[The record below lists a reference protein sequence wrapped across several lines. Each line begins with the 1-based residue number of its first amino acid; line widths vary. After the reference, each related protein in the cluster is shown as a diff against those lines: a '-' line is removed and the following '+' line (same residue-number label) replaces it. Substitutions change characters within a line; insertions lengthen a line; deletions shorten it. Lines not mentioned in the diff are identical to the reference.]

1 MSVAVD
7 MPAPTPL
14 GRWWAAAT
22 ATPLRIMMTAAVA
35 LAIVQL
41 GGSDDG
47 PTLCLFRHATGGY
60 CPGCGATRAAR
71 HLVHGQVGAAWR
83 DHPWIV
89 LVAVQAAIVGLLVGV
104 ARRVDRPVA
113 WRRHLGPFALVNLAL
128 VVAVWTLRLGAGSIP
143 RFWA

>member
-7 MPAPTPL
+7 ASAPTAL

-22 ATPLRIMMTAAVA
+22 ATPLRIATTAAVV
-35 LAIVQL
+35 LAVVQV

-47 PTLCLFRHATGGY
+47 PTLCVFRHATGGY

-71 HLVHGQVGAAWR
+71 HLVHGQVGPAWR

-89 LVAVQAAIVGLLVGV
+89 LAALQAVVAGLVV
-104 ARRVDRPVA
+104 ALARHLDRPLS
-113 WRRHLGPFALVNLAL
+113 WRRHLGAFALVNLVL